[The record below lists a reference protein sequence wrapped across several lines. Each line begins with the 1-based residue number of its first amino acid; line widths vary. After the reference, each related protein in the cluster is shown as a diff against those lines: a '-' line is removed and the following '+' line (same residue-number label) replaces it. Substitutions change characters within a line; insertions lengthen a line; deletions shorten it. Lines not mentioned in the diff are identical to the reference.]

1 MRRCVMKL
9 FRWLLILS
17 FLGVFVIMGDA
28 YGDTFSLNLRYKP
41 AKDFPVLKEKIG
53 PNLGLAPFK
62 DERSDKLYIGYHLS
76 FFGSAS
82 YFKSDPSPLERA
94 IRESLLGPLFQF
106 GIKTTPISDWDGKP
120 ESLKELDT
128 DSILMIE
135 IKQFWIEGSGAAFR
149 TKAKTSI
156 HLAIHL
162 GVKKEMKVFSKDVEV
177 NREVTLSRLT
187 PEWMEKTFNEILT
200 EIFDSFFSNPY

>member
-1 MRRCVMKL
+1 
-9 FRWLLILS
+9 LLILS
-17 FLGVFVIMGDA
+17 LLGIFATTSDA
-28 YGDTFSLNLRYKP
+28 YGATYSLNLRYKP
-41 AKDFPVLKEKIG
+41 AKDFPLLKERIG

-62 DERSDKLYIGYHLS
+62 DERPDRLYIGYHLS

-94 IRESLLGPLFQF
+94 IRESLLRPLFQL

-120 ESLKELDT
+120 ESLEELDT
-128 DSILMIE
+128 DSVLMIE

-149 TKAKTSI
+149 TNVKTSI
-156 HLAIHL
+156 HLVLHL
-162 GVKKEMKVFSKDVEV
+162 GVKKEGKVFSKDVEV
-177 NREVTLSRLT
+177 NREATLSRLT
-187 PEWMEKTFNEILT
+187 PEGMEKTYNEILT

>member
-1 MRRCVMKL
+1 MKS

-17 FLGVFVIMGDA
+17 LLGVFAITSAA
-28 YGDTFSLNLRYKP
+28 YGATYSLNLRYKP
-41 AKDFPVLKEKIG
+41 AKDFPFLKEKIG
-53 PNLGLAPFK
+53 PNLGMAPFK
-62 DERSDKLYIGYHLS
+62 DERKDTLYIGYHLS

-82 YFKSDPSPLERA
+82 YFKSDPSPLEQA

-156 HLAIHL
+156 HLAVHL

-177 NREVTLSRLT
+177 NREVTLARLT

>member
-1 MRRCVMKL
+1 MKS
-9 FRWLLILS
+9 FRWLLILCL
-17 FLGVFVIMGDA
+17 LGIFAIMSDA
-28 YGDTFSLNLRYKP
+28 YGDTHSINLRYKP
-41 AKDFPVLKEKIG
+41 AKDLPFLKEKIG

-94 IRESLLGPLFQF
+94 IQESLLEPLFQF
-106 GIKTTPISDWDGKP
+106 GIKTTPISDWDGEP
-120 ESLKELDT
+120 ESLKELDP
-128 DSILMIE
+128 DSVLMIQ

-149 TKAKTSI
+149 TNVKTSI
-156 HLAIHL
+156 HLVLHL
-162 GVKKEMKVFSKDVEV
+162 GVKKEGKVFSKDVEV
-177 NREVTLSRLT
+177 NREATLSRLT

-200 EIFDSFFSNPY
+200 EIFDSLFSNPY